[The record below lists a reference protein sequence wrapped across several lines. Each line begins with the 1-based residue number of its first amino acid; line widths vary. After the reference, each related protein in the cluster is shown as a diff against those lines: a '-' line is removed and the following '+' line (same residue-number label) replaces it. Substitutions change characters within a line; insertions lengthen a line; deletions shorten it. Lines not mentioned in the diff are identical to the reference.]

1 MRGLLR
7 RIRVLLASDDGSVSI
22 ELVLVMLTLAALAG
36 TLYLIV
42 TSDAVRAAIEGLIDR
57 ALSVRS

>member
-7 RIRVLLASDDGSVSI
+7 RIRVLLASDDGSASV
-22 ELVLVMLTLAALAG
+22 EFVLVMLAAAVLAG

-42 TSDAVRAAIEGLIDR
+42 SGETVSTAIERLIDR
-57 ALSVRS
+57 ALSVPL

>member
-7 RIRVLLASDDGSVSI
+7 RIRVLLASDEGSVSI

>member
-1 MRGLLR
+1 MRGLLH
-7 RIRVLLASDDGSVSI
+7 RIRVLLASDEGSVSI

-36 TLYLIV
+36 TLYLIG